1 MAVHLVND
9 PFEAVD
15 EMLRGVLAASQERI
29 ALTAGGRGVYTRAPT
44 PTRQVSVIVGGGS
57 GHEPAFLGWVGP
69 GFADGCAVGNVFASP
84 SADPVVEL
92 VEALDHPGGALFLFG
107 NYEGDIMNFAMASAT
122 LADAGRSVR
131 TVLLTDDVASAPPE
145 LAFLRRGVAGGVIV
159 VKIVGAFAD
168 TGADLDDVVA
178 MARHANAQTRTIGL
192 ALSSCHLPTAARPT
206 FELTPGEVDFGIGVH
221 GEAGLSRRALA
232 DANTMVDA
240 LVDAI
245 LSDLPVTADHSS
257 AVVMVNTFGATPLME
272 GFIALARAQQRV
284 INAGFPVAFAHA
296 GNYLTSLQMAGLSVT
311 VSLLDQITGPLFAR
325 PSAPLYLPPLGGP
338 R

>member
-9 PFEAVD
+9 PFETVD
-15 EMLRGVLAASQERI
+15 EMLCGVVAASREQI
-29 ALTAGGRGVYTRAPT
+29 ALTACGRGVYTRTPAPG
-44 PTRQVSVIVGGGS
+44 RRVSVIVGGGS
-57 GHEPAFLGWVGP
+57 GHEPAFLGWLGP

-84 SADPVVEL
+84 SADPIVEL
-92 VEALDHPGGALFLFG
+92 VEALDHPDGALFLFG
-107 NYEGDIMNFAMASAT
+107 NYEGDIMNFAMAGAT
-122 LADAGRSVR
+122 LADTGRQVR

-145 LAFLRRGVAGGVIV
+145 QAFRRRGVAGGVIV

-168 TGADLDDVVA
+168 TGADLDDVAA
-178 MARHANAQTRTIGL
+178 MARHANEHTRTIGL
-192 ALSSCHLPTAARPT
+192 ALSPCHLPTAARPT

-240 LVDAI
+240 LADAI
-245 LSDLPVTADHSS
+245 LADLPSSADRSS

-272 GFIALARAQQRV
+272 GFIALARARQRV
-284 INAGFPVAFAHA
+284 TEAGVRVRFAHA

-311 VSLLDQITGPLFAR
+311 VSLLDPITEPLFAG
-325 PSAPLYLPPLGGP
+325 PGAPLYLPPLGGS

>member
-1 MAVHLVND
+1 
-9 PFEAVD
+9 
-15 EMLRGVLAASQERI
+15 
-29 ALTAGGRGVYTRAPT
+29 
-44 PTRQVSVIVGGGS
+44 VSVIVGGGS

-92 VEALDHPGGALFLFG
+92 VEALDHPGGALLLFG
-107 NYEGDIMNFAMASAT
+107 NYEGDIMNFAMASAA
-122 LADAGRSVR
+122 LADTGRHVQ

-145 LAFLRRGVAGGVIV
+145 QASRRRGVAGGVIV

-168 TGADLDDVVA
+168 TGADLDDVAA
-178 MARHANAQTRTIGL
+178 MARHANAHTRTIGL
-192 ALSSCHLPTAARPT
+192 ALSPCHLPTAARPT

-221 GEAGLSRRALA
+221 GEAGLARRALT

-240 LVDAI
+240 LADAI
-245 LSDLPVTADHSS
+245 LADLPAADSSS

-272 GFIALARAQQRV
+272 GFIALARAKQRV
-284 INAGFPVAFAHA
+284 TEAGFTVRFAHA

-311 VSLLDQITGPLFAR
+311 VSLLDRITEPLFAG
-325 PSAPLYLPPLGGP
+325 PGAPLYLPPLGGS

>member
-1 MAVHLVND
+1 MAVHLIND
-9 PFEAVD
+9 PFETVN
-15 EMLRGVLAASQERI
+15 EMLRGVVAASPESI
-29 ALTAGGRGVYTRAPT
+29 ALTAGGRGVSTRTPT
-44 PTRQVSVIVGGGS
+44 PGRRVSVIIGGGS
-57 GHEPAFLGWVGP
+57 GHESAFLGWVGP

-92 VEALDHPGGALFLFG
+92 VEALDHPAGALFLFG

-122 LADAGRSVR
+122 LTDNGRRVR

-145 LAFLRRGVAGGVIV
+145 RASRRRGVAGGVIV
-159 VKIVGAFAD
+159 VKIVGAYAD
-168 TGADLDDVVA
+168 TGADLDDVAA

-192 ALSSCHLPTAARPT
+192 ALSPCHLPTAARPS
-206 FELTPGEVDFGIGVH
+206 FELRPGEVDFGIGVH

-245 LSDLPVTADHSS
+245 LTDLPVSAACSS

-272 GFIALARAQQRV
+272 GFIALARARQRV
-284 INAGFPVAFAHA
+284 TEAGFTVRFAHA

-311 VSLLDQITGPLFAR
+311 VTLLDQATEPLFAG
-325 PSAPLYLPPLGGP
+325 PGAPLYLPPLGGS